1 MRPTLQ
7 EWERA
12 PIATILVIDDDQ
24 IIVDL
29 LKMVVEDAGH
39 AAIIANGRDRIPHS
53 LSPDLIITDLVP
65 LKAYHEDDARQ
76 WIAELRGRF
85 PRVPIVIVT
94 AHGEAVQ
101 EADHLAADAV
111 LGKPFD
117 VDRLG
122 TTLARLLP
130 RR

>member
-1 MRPTLQ
+1 M
-7 EWERA
+7 
-12 PIATILVIDDDQ
+12 ATILVIDDDQ

-39 AAIIANGRDRIPHS
+39 AAIIANAPDRIPNS

-65 LKAYHEDDARQ
+65 LKAYDAAAARR

-85 PRVPIVIVT
+85 PTAPIVVVT
-94 AHGEAVQ
+94 AHGEALE

-111 LGKPFD
+111 LEKPFD

-130 RR
+130 KRSLTS

>member
-1 MRPTLQ
+1 M
-7 EWERA
+7 
-12 PIATILVIDDDQ
+12 ATILVIDDDQ

-39 AAIIANGRDRIPHS
+39 AAIIANGPDRIPNS

-65 LKAYHEDDARQ
+65 LKAYHVDAARR

-85 PRVPIVIVT
+85 PSVPIVVVT
-94 AHGEAVQ
+94 AHGEALQ
-101 EADHLAADAV
+101 EADHLSADDV
-111 LGKPFD
+111 LEKPFD

-130 RR
+130 KQSLTS